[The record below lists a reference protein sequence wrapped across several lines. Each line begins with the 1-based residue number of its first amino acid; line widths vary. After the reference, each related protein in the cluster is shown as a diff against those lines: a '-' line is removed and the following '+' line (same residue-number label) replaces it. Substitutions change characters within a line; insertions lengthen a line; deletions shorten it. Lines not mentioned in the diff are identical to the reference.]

1 MEPFL
6 GSWQLETSENF
17 DNVLKELGVGFLTR
31 QVYRISKP
39 TFTVSRLEG
48 CKYKMRSESTFKTTE
63 FEFKLGE
70 EFEEE
75 TPDGRT
81 VKSTITI
88 KGGTLKQVQVG
99 EKTTYID
106 RVVEGNQLKT
116 VVQVGDVVST
126 RIYVKI

>member
-1 MEPFL
+1 MDPRPHSPTESHLPTHN
-6 GSWQLETSENF
+6 SQV
-17 DNVLKELGVGFLTR
+17 VL
-31 QVYRISKP
+31 QNH
-39 TFTVSRLEG
+39 
-48 CKYKMRSESTFKTTE
+48 
-63 FEFKLGE
+63 
-70 EFEEE
+70 
-75 TPDGRT
+75 GRT

>member
-17 DNVLKELGVGFLTR
+17 DNVMKELGVGFLTR
-31 QVYRISKP
+31 QVCNNSRP
-39 TFTVSRLEG
+39 TYIVSSLG
-48 CKYKMRSESTFKTTE
+48 KGKYKMRSESTFKTTE

-70 EFEEE
+70 EFTEE

-106 RVVEGNQLKT
+106 RVVEGNKLKT